1 MPQDPG
7 EQPLKPTD
15 EELID
20 ALNRSQPRAFDQL
33 YARHREWVWRVAV
46 RYLGDESEAW
56 DVVQTVFMDFLKRF
70 PGFVLTSRLT
80 TYLYPVTRHFA
91 YAAARK
97 RKRIATAIDEST
109 PLPSSA
115 CPDVERDERLG
126 RLNQAISRLPAIH
139 AEVLLMRFVD
149 DLSMEEIGAALG
161 VPPGTVKSRL
171 HHAIAKLQADPD
183 AAAYFSESQ
192 TNR

>member
-97 RKRIATAIDEST
+97 RKRIATGIDENA
-109 PLPSSA
+109 PLPSCA
-115 CPDVERDERLG
+115 PPDAERDERLD

-149 DLSMEEIGAALG
+149 DLSMDEIGAALG

-183 AAAYFSESQ
+183 AAAYFSESEP
-192 TNR
+192 NR

>member
-56 DVVQTVFMDFLKRF
+56 DVVQRVFMDFLKRF

-97 RKRIATAIDEST
+97 RKRIATGIDENA
-109 PLPSSA
+109 PLPSCA
-115 CPDVERDERLG
+115 PPDVERDERLD

-183 AAAYFSESQ
+183 AAAYFSESEP
-192 TNR
+192 NR

>member
-1 MPQDPG
+1 MPKDPG

-20 ALNRSQPRAFDQL
+20 ALNRSQSRAFDQL

-97 RKRIATAIDEST
+97 RKRIATGIDENA
-109 PLPSSA
+109 PLPSCA
-115 CPDVERDERLG
+115 PPDAERDERLG
-126 RLNQAISRLPAIH
+126 RLNQAISRLPGIH

-183 AAAYFSESQ
+183 AAAYFSESEP
-192 TNR
+192 NR

>member
-97 RKRIATAIDEST
+97 RKRIATGIDENA
-109 PLPSSA
+109 PLPSCA
-115 CPDVERDERLG
+115 PPDVERDERLG

-183 AAAYFSESQ
+183 AAAYFSESEP
-192 TNR
+192 NR

>member
-97 RKRIATAIDEST
+97 RKRIATGIDENA
-109 PLPSSA
+109 PLPSCA
-115 CPDVERDERLG
+115 PPDVERDERLD

-183 AAAYFSESQ
+183 AAAYFSESEP
-192 TNR
+192 NR

>member
-97 RKRIATAIDEST
+97 RKRITTGLDEGT
-109 PLPSSA
+109 PLPT
-115 CPDVERDERLG
+115 CDRPDVERDERLA

-183 AAAYFSESQ
+183 AAAYFSESEP
-192 TNR
+192 NR

>member
-70 PGFVLTSRLT
+70 PGFVLTSQLT

-97 RKRIATAIDEST
+97 RKRIATGIDENA
-109 PLPSSA
+109 PLPSCA
-115 CPDVERDERLG
+115 PPDVERDERLG

-149 DLSMEEIGAALG
+149 DLSMDEIGAALG

-183 AAAYFSESQ
+183 AAAYFSESEP
-192 TNR
+192 NR

>member
-1 MPQDPG
+1 MPKDPG
-7 EQPLKPTD
+7 EQPPKPTD

-97 RKRIATAIDEST
+97 RKRIATGIDENA
-109 PLPSSA
+109 PLPT
-115 CPDVERDERLG
+115 CDRPDVERDERLG

-149 DLSMEEIGAALG
+149 DLSMDEIGAALG

-183 AAAYFSESQ
+183 AAAYFSESEP
-192 TNR
+192 NR